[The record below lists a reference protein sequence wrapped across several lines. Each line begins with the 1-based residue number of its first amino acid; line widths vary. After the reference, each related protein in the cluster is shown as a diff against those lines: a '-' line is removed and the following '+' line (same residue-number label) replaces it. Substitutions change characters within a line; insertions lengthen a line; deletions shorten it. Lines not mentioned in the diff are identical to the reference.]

1 MIKDITLGQ
10 YFPGNSMVHRLD
22 PRYKIII
29 SGIFIAMLFIGDH
42 VICLE
47 IGAVFVAMAL
57 ILSSIPLK
65 MIVKSIKPI
74 IPLLLFTSL
83 FNIFFISF
91 LSNPL
96 EKIMSDSLIKNLG
109 ELCRFAFLDVILFKT
124 FLSSER

>member
-29 SGIFIAMLFIGDH
+29 SGIFIAMLF
-42 VICLE
+42 

-83 FNIFFISF
+83 FNIFFISGGMPIF
-91 LSNPL
+91 
-96 EKIMSDSLIKNLG
+96 EWKFIKITDAAVHTTFFMFVRIILLIAGTSL
-109 ELCRFAFLDVILFKT
+109 FAY
-124 FLSSER
+124 RCN

>member
-10 YFPGNSMVHRLD
+10 YFPGNSIVHRLD

-57 ILSSIPLK
+57 ILSSIPVK
-65 MIVKSIKPI
+65 MIVKSFCF
-74 IPLLLFTSL
+74 LHHCL
-83 FNIFFISF
+83 IFFLF
-91 LSNPL
+91 PAV
-96 EKIMSDSLIKNLG
+96 
-109 ELCRFAFLDVILFKT
+109 CRFLNGNL
-124 FLSSER
+124 